1 MGCSFGAASFQL
13 SAVSY
18 QLKENH
24 EPASIHFSADR
35 GKLTADR

>member
-1 MGCSFGAASFQL
+1 LNAPAMMRMGCSFGTASYQL

-24 EPASIHFSADR
+24 EPSSTHLFS
-35 GKLTADR
+35 